1 MSWVVL
7 LVGSYLLGSV
17 PFAYLMAR
25 ARKGVDLRRVGSG
38 NPGATNVLRVAGP
51 VAALVALALDAGK
64 GYLPTLAGRALDVPP
79 WLLGGMGLAAV
90 LGHAFSL
97 FLRFRGGKGVATAA
111 GFFAGVSL
119 PAVALSLLVFVAF
132 VSWKRYVSL
141 GSITG
146 VASFPLLMFLASRW
160 GWIREV
166 PAPLLVSAVV
176 TAAFIVFLH
185 AANIRRILDGTE
197 PKLGQRLEMGV
208 R

>member
-79 WLLGGMGLAAV
+79 WLLGWRTTTTGSGALA
-90 LGHAFSL
+90 
-97 FLRFRGGKGVATAA
+97 RFRSPAPASCGRPWRPISSCRTATA
-111 GFFAGVSL
+111 
-119 PAVALSLLVFVAF
+119 
-132 VSWKRYVSL
+132 
-141 GSITG
+141 I
-146 VASFPLLMFLASRW
+146 
-160 GWIREV
+160 
-166 PAPLLVSAVV
+166 
-176 TAAFIVFLH
+176 
-185 AANIRRILDGTE
+185 
-197 PKLGQRLEMGV
+197 
-208 R
+208 